1 MVIKLTLL
9 NGLNANNP
17 SGGNMYYVEYEVKG
31 FDGLVQKAGPYSAA
45 EVQSQKDDIAGYE
58 GVYNVK
64 VIPADEAE

>member
-1 MVIKLTLL
+1 
-9 NGLNANNP
+9 
-17 SGGNMYYVEYEVKG
+17 MYYVEYEVKG